1 MKEKLTS
8 NIGLKL
14 LSLFLAT
21 FLWLGVINSQDPM
34 ETVTFTDIP
43 VTIINEDALREK
55 DKIPEIVEGDK
66 IAVVVEARRKICDNL
81 TRDNIVA
88 VADFEKISLTDAVPI
103 EVSVVGYAD
112 KEVEIIRGMNQMMK
126 LRLENSI
133 SKDFRVKIST
143 VGETAS
149 GYVIGDMVA
158 SPNMIRLTGSQT
170 QINRIEEVVLL
181 VQVDGMSKDSK
192 VTGVPMIY
200 DINGNTV
207 NINKVQMNTEIVEV
221 KIPILQTKEVKI
233 HVETIGTPAEGYEV
247 KNISYQP
254 EKVIVAGTPSDLLK
268 LGSTLCFYCDI
279 TSVSNTMEENI
290 DISSLWDSKLE
301 SLRMVDEDD
310 LAVTVEIKEHN
321 ELSLEISKDDIK
333 VKNLPEGMGVQIKGL
348 TSDEVI
354 IKGEEVRLNR
364 LTLKA
369 LTPYINLSGYTTSGT
384 YFVAVSF
391 QNMTDLVLKNEIFA
405 EIEVGVMMQPNE
417 ETTEE

>member
-21 FLWLGVINSQDPM
+21 FLWLGVINSQDPI
-34 ETVTFTDIP
+34 ETVTFTDVP
-43 VTIINEDALREK
+43 VTIINEDALTEK

-66 IAVVVEARRKICDNL
+66 ITVVVEARRKICDNL

-143 VGETAS
+143 VGETAT

-200 DINGNTV
+200 DINGAAV
-207 NINKVQMNTEIVEV
+207 NMNKVQMNTEIVEV

-233 HVETIGTPAEGYEV
+233 YVETVGVPAEGYEV

-254 EKVIVAGTPSDLLK
+254 EKVVVAGTASDLLK
-268 LGSTLCFYCDI
+268 LGSALRFYCDI
-279 TSVSNTMEENI
+279 TGVSDTMEENI
-290 DISSLWDSKLE
+290 DISSLWDSNLE

-310 LAVTVEIKEHN
+310 LAVTVEFKEHN
-321 ELSLEISKDDIK
+321 ELSLEISKDDVK

-354 IKGEEVRLNR
+354 VKGEEVRLNR

-391 QNMTDLVLKNEIFA
+391 QNMKDLVLKNEIFA
-405 EIEVGVMMQPNE
+405 EIEVGVMMQSNG

>member
-21 FLWLGVINSQDPM
+21 FLWLGVINSQDPI
-34 ETVTFTDIP
+34 ETVTFTDVP
-43 VTIINEDALREK
+43 VTIINEDALTEK

-66 IAVVVEARRKICDNL
+66 ITVVVEARRKICDNL

-88 VADFEKISLTDAVPI
+88 VADFEKLSLTDAVPI

-143 VGETAS
+143 VGETAA

-200 DINGNTV
+200 DINGTAV
-207 NINKVQMNTEIVEV
+207 NLNKVQMNTEIVEV

-233 HVETIGTPAEGYEV
+233 YVETIGMPAEGYEV

-254 EKVIVAGTPSDLLK
+254 EIVTVAGTPSDLLK
-268 LGSTLCFYCDI
+268 LGSALRFYCDI
-279 TSVSNTMEENI
+279 TGVSDTMEENI
-290 DISSLWDSKLE
+290 DISSLLDSNLE
-301 SLRMVDEDD
+301 SLRMVDEDA
-310 LAVTVEIKEHN
+310 LAVTVEFKEHN
-321 ELSLEISKDDIK
+321 ELSLEISKDDVK
-333 VKNLPEGMGVQIKGL
+333 VKNLPKGMGVQIKGL

-369 LTPYINLSGYTTSGT
+369 LSPYINLSGYTTSGT

-405 EIEVGVMMQPNE
+405 EIEVGVMMQPEE

>member
-1 MKEKLTS
+1 MKAKLTS

-21 FLWLGVINSQDPM
+21 FLWLGVINSQDPI
-34 ETVTFTDIP
+34 ETVTFTDVP
-43 VTIINEDALREK
+43 VTIINEDALTAK

-66 IAVVVEARRKICDNL
+66 ITVVVEARRKICDNL

-88 VADFEKISLTDAVPI
+88 VADFEKVSLTDAVPI

-200 DINGNTV
+200 DINGNAV
-207 NINKVQMNTEIVEV
+207 NMNKVQMNTEIVEV

-233 HVETIGTPAEGYEV
+233 HVETIGTPVEGYEI

-254 EKVIVAGTPSDLLK
+254 EKVVVAGTPSDLLK
-268 LGSTLCFYCDI
+268 LGSALRFYFDI
-279 TSVSNTMEENI
+279 TGASDTMEENI
-290 DISSLWDSKLE
+290 DISSLWDSSLE

-310 LAVTVEIKEHN
+310 LAVTVEFKEHN

-364 LTLKA
+364 LTWKA
-369 LTPYINLSGYTTSGT
+369 LNPYINLSGYTTSGT

-391 QNMTDLVLKNEIFA
+391 QNMKDLVVKNEIFA
-405 EIEVGVMMQPNE
+405 EIEVGVMMQSNE

>member
-21 FLWLGVINSQDPM
+21 FLWLGVINSQDPI
-34 ETVTFTDIP
+34 ETVTFTDVP
-43 VTIINEDALREK
+43 VTIINEDALTEK

-66 IAVVVEARRKICDNL
+66 ITVVVEARRKICDSL

-88 VADFEKISLTDAVPI
+88 VADFEKLSLTDAVPI

-143 VGETAS
+143 VGETAA

-200 DINGNTV
+200 DINGNAV
-207 NINKVQMNTEIVEV
+207 NMNKVQMNTELVEV

-233 HVETIGTPAEGYEV
+233 HVETIGVPVEGYEV

-254 EKVIVAGTPSDLLK
+254 EIVTVAGTPSDLLK
-268 LGSTLCFYCDI
+268 LGSGLRFYCDI
-279 TSVSNTMEENI
+279 TGVSDTIEENI

-310 LAVTVEIKEHN
+310 LAVTVEFKEHN
-321 ELSLEISKDDIK
+321 ELSLEISKDDVK

-364 LTLKA
+364 ITLKA
-369 LTPYINLSGYTTSGT
+369 LSPYINLSGYTTSGT

-391 QNMTDLVLKNEIFA
+391 QNMTDLVVKNEIFA
-405 EIEVGVMMQPNE
+405 EIEVGVMMPPEE
-417 ETTEE
+417 ETTE

>member
-21 FLWLGVINSQDPM
+21 FLWLGVINSQDPI
-34 ETVTFTDIP
+34 ETVTFTDVP
-43 VTIINEDALREK
+43 VTIINEDALTEK

-66 IAVVVEARRKICDNL
+66 ITVVVEARRKICDNL

-143 VGETAS
+143 VGETAT

-181 VQVDGMSKDSK
+181 VQVDGISKDSK

-207 NINKVQMNTEIVEV
+207 NMNKVQMNTEIVEV

-233 HVETIGTPAEGYEV
+233 HVETVGVPAEGYEV

-254 EKVIVAGTPSDLLK
+254 EKVVVAGTASDLLK
-268 LGSTLCFYCDI
+268 LGSALRFYCDI
-279 TSVSNTMEENI
+279 TGVSDTMEENI
-290 DISSLWDSKLE
+290 DISSLWDSNLE

-310 LAVTVEIKEHN
+310 LAVTVEFKEHN
-321 ELSLEISKDDIK
+321 EVSLEISKDDVK

-348 TSDEVI
+348 TSDEII

-391 QNMTDLVLKNEIFA
+391 QNMKDLVLKNEIFA
-405 EIEVGVMMQPNE
+405 EIEVGVMMQPNG

>member
-21 FLWLGVINSQDPM
+21 FLWLGVINSQDPI
-34 ETVTFTDIP
+34 ETVTFTDVP
-43 VTIINEDALREK
+43 VTIINEDALTEK

-66 IAVVVEARRKICDNL
+66 ITVVVEARRKICDSL

-88 VADFEKISLTDAVPI
+88 VADFEKLSLTDAVPI

-112 KEVEIIRGMNQMMK
+112 KAVEIIRGMNQMMK

-143 VGETAS
+143 VGETAA

-200 DINGNTV
+200 DINGNAV
-207 NINKVQMNTEIVEV
+207 NMNKVQMNTELVEV

-233 HVETIGTPAEGYEV
+233 HVETIGVPVEGYEV

-254 EKVIVAGTPSDLLK
+254 EIVTVAGTPSDLLK
-268 LGSTLCFYCDI
+268 LGSGLRFYCDI
-279 TSVSNTMEENI
+279 TGVSDTIEENI

-310 LAVTVEIKEHN
+310 LAVTVEFKEHN
-321 ELSLEISKDDIK
+321 ELSLEISKDDVK

-364 LTLKA
+364 ITLKA
-369 LTPYINLSGYTTSGT
+369 LSPYINLSGYTTSGT

-405 EIEVGVMMQPNE
+405 EIEVGVMMPPEE
-417 ETTEE
+417 ETTE

>member
-21 FLWLGVINSQDPM
+21 FLWLGVINSQDPI

-43 VTIINEDALREK
+43 VTIINKDALIAK
-55 DKIPEIVEGDK
+55 DKIPEVVEGDK
-66 IAVVVEARRKICDNL
+66 ITVVVEARRKICDNL

-103 EVSVVGYAD
+103 EVSVIGYAD
-112 KEVEIIRGMNQMMK
+112 REVEIIRGMNQMMK

-133 SKDFRVKIST
+133 SKDFRVKLST
-143 VGETAS
+143 VGKTAS

-158 SPNMIRLTGSQT
+158 SPNMIRLTGSET

-192 VTGVPMIY
+192 VTGVPVIY
-200 DINGNTV
+200 DINGDAV
-207 NINKVQMNTEIVEV
+207 NMNKVEMNTEFVEV
-221 KIPILQTKEVKI
+221 TIPILQTKQVKI
-233 HVETIGTPAEGYEV
+233 YVEMIGEPAEGYEV

-254 EKVIVAGTPSDLLK
+254 EEVIVAGTSSDLLR
-268 LGSTLCFYCDI
+268 LGSALRYYCDI
-279 TSVSNTMEENI
+279 NGINETIEKNI
-290 DISSLWDSKLE
+290 DISSLLDSSLD
-301 SLRMVDEDD
+301 SLRVVDEEE
-310 LAVTVEIKEHN
+310 LAITVEFKEHM
-321 ELSLEISKDDIK
+321 ESSLDISKEDVEIR
-333 VKNLPEGMGVQIKGL
+333 NLPKGMEAFIKSL
-348 TSDEVI
+348 TYDKVI

-369 LTPYINLSGYTTSGT
+369 LAPYINLSNYTTSGT
-384 YFVAVSF
+384 YFVEVSF
-391 QNMTDLVLKNEIFA
+391 QNVTDLVLKNKIYA
-405 EIEVGVMMQPNE
+405 EIEVDVIMQSE
-417 ETTEE
+417 KMTK

>member
-21 FLWLGVINSQDPM
+21 FLWLGVINSQDPI